1 MFFSA
6 KSKAF
11 FASARTSPADTAC
24 CAAGTARAQGANAPS
39 NAIVA
44 ILTIV
49 DRSPVGTTRRSQK
62 SAFSPQSIVWARA
75 LPTARAG
82 FQRGIEKSLGN
93 TVFLS
98 DRLQCAAFFAWVP
111 EFAPGTRGIGI
122 PLGQKGLR
130 RKNSSQNPTMPCSPE
145 WYHFPIQTAQTFRKR
160 QMPPRLRIL
169 HE

>member
-49 DRSPVGTTRRSQK
+49 DRSPVDATRRSQK

-82 FQRGIEKSLGN
+82 FPRGIEKSLGN
-93 TVFLS
+93 TLFLS
-98 DRLQCAAFFAWVP
+98 DRLQCAAFFAWVH
-111 EFAPGTRGIGI
+111 EFAPGTWDRNSAGT
-122 PLGQKGLR
+122 KR
-130 RKNSSQNPTMPCSPE
+130 TKNSSQNPTMPCSPE
-145 WYHFPIQTAQTFRKR
+145 WYDFPMQTAQTFRKR
-160 QMPPRLRIL
+160 QMPPRLIL